1 MAMTLD
7 LFDPQTPEPWLER
20 EADGVFV
27 LRRFA
32 SARAKDLLDSIAE
45 IACQASF
52 RQMVTPGGH
61 RMSAAMT
68 CAGPLG
74 WVTDRAGY
82 RYQRQDPQ
90 TGRAWPTMPDGFI
103 QLAEN
108 AAEEAGFSGFVPDAC
123 LINRYQ
129 PGAKMGLHQDR
140 DEQDFAWPIVS
151 VSLGLPIVFQM
162 GGRRRSDK
170 PRRILLE
177 HGDVLVWGGPARLN
191 YHGVLT
197 LKAGD
202 HPLTGPYRYNLTF
215 RRAGE

>member
-1 MAMTLD
+1 MTLD
-7 LFDPQTPEPWLER
+7 LFDPDPPEPWLEC
-20 EADGVFV
+20 EGEGVFV

-32 SARAKDLLDSIAE
+32 LAQAQELLHSIAE
-45 IACQASF
+45 IAGRASF
-52 RQMVTPGGH
+52 RRMITPGGH
-61 RMSAAMT
+61 PMSAAMT

-82 RYQRQDPQ
+82 RYQSRDPQ
-90 TGRAWPTMPDGFI
+90 TGLAWPAMPESFTE
-103 QLAEN
+103 LVER
-108 AAEEAGFSGFVPDAC
+108 AAKEAGFPGFVPDAC
-123 LINRYQ
+123 LINRYER
-129 PGAKMGLHQDR
+129 GAKMGLHQDR

-151 VSLGLPIVFQM
+151 ISLGLPIVFQM
-162 GGRRRSDK
+162 GGRNRSDK

-197 LKAGD
+197 LKAGE

-215 RRAGE
+215 RRAG